1 MTTIDLTPE
10 LAEMIRTITTRP
22 TYNGK
27 PMSKSIASQ
36 IEIETRS
43 NGAGVLAPYWLF
55 VLQTGRPPRRS
66 KIDSGLWKRIY
77 VWMDRNGM
85 FRSRTER
92 GRINEAKSMTWY
104 INKYG
109 TEHFRSREFIDVYES
124 ARQKCIRDVESKYTE
139 FAFTIT
145 QTIL

>member
-10 LAEMIRTITTRP
+10 LVEMIRTITTRP

-27 PMSKSIASQ
+27 PMSKSIAVQ
-36 IEIETRS
+36 IEIETRK
-43 NGAGVLAPYWLF
+43 NGAGILAPYWLS

-66 KIDSGLWKRIY
+66 KTDSGLWKRIY
-77 VWMDRNGM
+77 SWMQKNNM

-92 GRINEAKSMTWY
+92 GRVNEARSMTWY

-109 TEHFRSREFIDVYES
+109 TEHFRSKQFIDVYES
-124 ARQKCIRDVESKYTE
+124 ARAKCIRDVEQKYTE
-139 FAFTIT
+139 FAFNIT
-145 QTIL
+145 KQIL